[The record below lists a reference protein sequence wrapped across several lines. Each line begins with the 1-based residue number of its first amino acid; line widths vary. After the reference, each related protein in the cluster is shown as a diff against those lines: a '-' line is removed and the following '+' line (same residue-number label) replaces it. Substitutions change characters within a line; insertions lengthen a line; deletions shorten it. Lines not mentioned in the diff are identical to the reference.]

1 MKIMVR
7 KRRKT
12 ESFYADSEKEA
23 TLKVEEYK
31 ENALTEG
38 YTVLKTKIDY
48 KSKKDRKTGEIV
60 EEYWIVEITISYEI

>member
-23 TLKVEEYK
+23 TLKVEE
-31 ENALTEG
+31 
-38 YTVLKTKIDY
+38 IQ
-48 KSKKDRKTGEIV
+48 RKRFNRRIH
-60 EEYWIVEITISYEI
+60 SFKN